1 MQVFYFRAAMV
12 LGFCAGNLFS
22 KMGLALKRWSELIA
36 LGSALAAL
44 ASGSLFGC
52 AMQLP
57 RTG

>member
-1 MQVFYFRAAMV
+1 MQVFYLRRAML

-22 KMGLALKRWSELIA
+22 RMGLALKRRSELIA

-44 ASGSLFGC
+44 ASGALFGC

-57 RTG
+57 

>member
-1 MQVFYFRAAMV
+1 MQVFYLRTAML

-22 KMGLALKRWSELIA
+22 RMGLALKRRSELIA

-44 ASGSLFGC
+44 ASGALFGC

-57 RTG
+57 

>member
-1 MQVFYFRAAMV
+1 MQVFYFRAAML
-12 LGFCAGNLFS
+12 LGFCARNLFS
-22 KMGLALKRWSELIA
+22 RMGSALKRLSELIA

-44 ASGSLFGC
+44 TSGSLFGC